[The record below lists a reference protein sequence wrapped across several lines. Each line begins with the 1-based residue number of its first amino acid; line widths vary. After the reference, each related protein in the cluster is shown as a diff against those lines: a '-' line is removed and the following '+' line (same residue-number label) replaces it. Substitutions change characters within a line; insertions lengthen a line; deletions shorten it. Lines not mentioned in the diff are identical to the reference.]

1 MAIRACVGVGVAVVG
16 VAKQGERTRWSA
28 LIAGVTLLAGG
39 LAQAARPQSFAT
51 PEAAVQALVDASKSG
66 EDSQLLE
73 VMGSAAQPLVESG
86 DPVADRNVH
95 ERFVALYDEA
105 HTLVSVSDDRRVL
118 QVGTTGWPFPIPLV
132 KGKAG
137 WFFDV
142 ADGKEEVLARRIGQN
157 ELDAIQVCLAFAD
170 AEHDYLVLNPEH
182 AAPPHYAGKLVS
194 SNAKRDGLYW
204 PTAEGEPPS
213 PLGLAFARA
222 TSEGYQLEQGK
233 PTPYHGYY
241 YRILSAQGAHAEG
254 GASDYRV
261 NSQLY
266 GGFALVAYPAVYGNS
281 GAMTF
286 IVNHAEVVFQKDLG
300 KETAVL
306 AKSMQRFD
314 PDASWTKVAP

>member
-1 MAIRACVGVGVAVVG
+1 M
-16 VAKQGERTRWSA
+16 RWSA
-28 LIAGVTLLAGG
+28 RIALLTILAGG
-39 LAQAARPQSFAT
+39 VAEAAPPQTYAT
-51 PEAAVQALVDASKSG
+51 PEAAVQALVDASRSG
-66 EDSQLLE
+66 EDGQLLAL
-73 VMGSAAQPLVESG
+73 MGSAAQPLVESG

-95 ERFVALYDEA
+95 ERFVTLYEEA

-132 KGKAG
+132 KGKGG

-142 ADGKEEVLARRIGQN
+142 ADGKEEILARRIGQN

-170 AEHDYLVLNPEH
+170 AEHDYRALNPDH
-182 AAPPHYAGKLVS
+182 ASPPHYAAKLVS
-194 SNAKRDGLYW
+194 SNGKRDGLYW

-213 PLGLAFARA
+213 PLGLGFAQA
-222 TSEGYQLEQGK
+222 TSEGYQFDQGK
-233 PTPYHGYY
+233 PTPFHGYY
-241 YRILSAQGAHAEG
+241 YRILSAQGPHAEG
-254 GASDYRV
+254 GASDYRAKG
-261 NSQLY
+261 QLY

-281 GAMTF
+281 GMMTF

-300 KETAVL
+300 KDTAAL